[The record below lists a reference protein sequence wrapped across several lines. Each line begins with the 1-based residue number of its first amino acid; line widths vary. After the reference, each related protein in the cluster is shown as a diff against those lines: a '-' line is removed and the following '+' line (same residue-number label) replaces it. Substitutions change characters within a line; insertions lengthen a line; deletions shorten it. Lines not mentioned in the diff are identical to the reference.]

1 MMLLMFVSLALFSR
15 EQRVGEQGARG
26 FSGRARELGCQG
38 VPHSVVKV
46 LAGGL
51 VWPMVHQ
58 ETLFVNGENL
68 RYILGNGA
76 GFGITALNALRQ
88 LDCCFGYLGMKGTI
102 HAG

>member
-1 MMLLMFVSLALFSR
+1 MCIGWPLTARPEISRVETESLGAKVFLIRLLR
-15 EQRVGEQGARG
+15 CWRVGL
-26 FSGRARELGCQG
+26 SG
-38 VPHSVVKV
+38 
-46 LAGGL
+46 
-51 VWPMVHQ
+51 PMVHQ